1 MHVSSSWTKPCLND
15 TSNHRLNQTSATMCS
30 SILKKQRKHPYP
42 VHQSAEASASCDDS
56 DDGIVEPS
64 MFSLRVEDNDNWDQN
79 KHYC

>member
-1 MHVSSSWTKPCLND
+1 
-15 TSNHRLNQTSATMCS
+15 MCS

-42 VHQSAEASASCDDS
+42 VNQSAEASASCDDS

-79 KHYC
+79 KNHC